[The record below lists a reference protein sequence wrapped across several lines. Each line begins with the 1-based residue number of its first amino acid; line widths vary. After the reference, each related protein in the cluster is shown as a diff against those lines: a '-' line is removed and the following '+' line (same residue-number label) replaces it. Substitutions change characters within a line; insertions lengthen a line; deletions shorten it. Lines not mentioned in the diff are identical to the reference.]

1 MGKPENLSLSARH
14 TRRNLLKMGTVASAV
29 VATLVISTRA
39 MAQNSQGGQGG
50 QGNQGNQGGPRAAP
64 APSIGSGVP
73 VALSFG
79 GVLLGM
85 KFLTRRRQS

>member
-50 QGNQGNQGGPRAAP
+50 QGGQGNQGNQGGPRAAP

-73 VALSFG
+73 VALERSPIN
-79 GVLLGM
+79 LYHI
-85 KFLTRRRQS
+85 RRP

>member
-50 QGNQGNQGGPRAAP
+50 QGNQGGPRAAP

-73 VALSFG
+73 VALSLG

>member
-73 VALSFG
+73 VALSLG